1 MIFGNNNMVE
11 RIGILGGNFNPVHN
25 AHLFIADQ
33 VRQKLKLDK
42 VLLMPEANPPHV
54 DKKKTIDAKYRLDML
69 ELALE
74 DYPDLGIE
82 MIEIERGGISYSYD
96 TMKLLKEKNST
107 TKYYFIIGQDMVEY
121 LPKWYKIDEL
131 MEMVDF
137 IAVRRSK
144 DEILISQY
152 PVTWVDLPFM
162 DISSTFIRKEIS
174 EGISP
179 NFIIP
184 DKLISYIKENNLYSD

>member
-1 MIFGNNNMVE
+1 MVE

-42 VLLMPEANPPHV
+42 VLLMPEATPPHV
-54 DKKKTIDAKYRLDML
+54 DRKKTIDAKYRLDML
-69 ELALE
+69 GLALE

-96 TMKLLKEKNST
+96 TMKLLKEKNPT

-144 DEILISQY
+144 DETLISQY

-174 EGISP
+174 EGVIP

-184 DKLISYIKENNLYSD
+184 DKLISYIKENNLYKDE

>member
-1 MIFGNNNMVE
+1 MIFGNNMVE

-96 TMKLLKEKNST
+96 TMKLLKEKNPR

-144 DEILISQY
+144 DETLISQY
-152 PVTWVDLPFM
+152 QVTWVDLPFM

-174 EGISP
+174 DGVIP

-184 DKLISYIKENNLYSD
+184 DKLISYIKENNLYKGE